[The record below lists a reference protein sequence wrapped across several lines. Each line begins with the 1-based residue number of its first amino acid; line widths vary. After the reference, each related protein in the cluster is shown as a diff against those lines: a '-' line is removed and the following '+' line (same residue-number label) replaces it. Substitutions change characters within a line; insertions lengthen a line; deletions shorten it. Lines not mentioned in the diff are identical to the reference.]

1 MEAPERDLFLLKE
14 INSDTA
20 DDIIKGIIKVNIY
33 DAEQEAKIVG
43 YERKPIRLHLCT
55 PRRKCSIWFFNM

>member
-1 MEAPERDLFLLKE
+1 MEAPDRDLFLLKE

-33 DAEQEAKIVG
+33 DAEQESKIVG

-55 PRRKCSIWFFNM
+55 PRGQCSIWFFNM